1 MSYVQMSHPGDVRG
15 GRENVLI
22 PSIKGVIPK
31 RNAAESGLPAA
42 ARYLNS
48 NPDLPVFFEGV
59 HALPF

>member
-31 RNAAESGLPAA
+31 RNAAEDSRQPLAI
-42 ARYLNS
+42 
-48 NPDLPVFFEGV
+48 
-59 HALPF
+59 